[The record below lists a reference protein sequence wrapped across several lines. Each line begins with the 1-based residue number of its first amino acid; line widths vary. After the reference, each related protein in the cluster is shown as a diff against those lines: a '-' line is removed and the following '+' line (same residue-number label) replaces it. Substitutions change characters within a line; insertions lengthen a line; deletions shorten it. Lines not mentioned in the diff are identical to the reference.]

1 MGRLLESAAG
11 RAFSVGES
19 SRHETRRGGV
29 PHGGRLSG
37 RSRALTTRYHV
48 HGTAVGRARGARVAL
63 DGPCSPDH
71 RGRPI
76 GADPARRR
84 ERRLGRRDHPRAGAR
99 TAAARRT
106 GTRPAPLAARRQRVR
121 GGGTG
126 GGPRWRR
133 DRRDRRGGVSPHRR
147 SRRAVRLARGLVRH
161 TREGARA
168 VAGRGSEAGAP
179 LVPGVGRRPGGDAPP
194 RRRTAGLRARR
205 SPHLREARRPGV
217 PHPVCRRHRAHE
229 PVHAVPGAPS
239 GAPSRRACLRDVGDA
254 RRARGGAR
262 APASGRYAGVRAA
275 ARRLRSYCE
284 IVREY
289 PVSGRSWKS
298 DPATA
303 SMVAAYWLS
312 LRVSGTPIVTTA
324 PFVSVPVTANRV
336 TMVRGWEKTRSPD
349 AAVMLVGASGPV
361 NLN

>member
-71 RGRPI
+71 RGCPL

-106 GTRPAPLAARRQRVR
+106 GTRPAPLSARCQPVRR
-121 GGGTG
+121 GGTR

-147 SRRAVRLARGLVRH
+147 SRRAVRLARRLVRH

-168 VAGRGSEAGAP
+168 AAA
-179 LVPGVGRRPGGDAPP
+179 
-194 RRRTAGLRARR
+194 
-205 SPHLREARRPGV
+205 
-217 PHPVCRRHRAHE
+217 
-229 PVHAVPGAPS
+229 
-239 GAPSRRACLRDVGDA
+239 
-254 RRARGGAR
+254 
-262 APASGRYAGVRAA
+262 GRYAGVRAA

-303 SMVAAYWLS
+303 SMVATYWLS
-312 LRVSGTPIVTTA
+312 FRVSATPIVTTA

-336 TMVRGWEKTRSPD
+336 TMVRGWEKTRSPG
-349 AAVMLVGASGPV
+349 AAVTLVGATGPV
-361 NLN
+361 TLN

>member
-99 TAAARRT
+99 
-106 GTRPAPLAARRQRVR
+106 
-121 GGGTG
+121 
-126 GGPRWRR
+126 
-133 DRRDRRGGVSPHRR
+133 
-147 SRRAVRLARGLVRH
+147 
-161 TREGARA
+161 
-168 VAGRGSEAGAP
+168 
-179 LVPGVGRRPGGDAPP
+179 P
-194 RRRTAGLRARR
+194 RRRTPGLRPRR
-205 SPHLREARRPGV
+205 SPHLREARRAGI
-217 PHPVCRRHRAHE
+217 PHSVRRRHRAHE
-229 PVHAVPGAPS
+229 PVHAVPGTPS
-239 GAPSRRACLRDVGDA
+239 GAASRRAGLHDVGDTC
-254 RRARGGAR
+254 RARGGAR
-262 APASGRYAGVRAA
+262 AAAAGRYAGVRAA

-303 SMVAAYWLS
+303 STVAAYWLS

-336 TMVRGWEKTRSPD
+336 TMVRGWEKTRSPA